1 MATTMNEPKNVTLY
15 TRKGDSLVRLNPTTS
30 AKGVS
35 YRNEENLFSGDT
47 QQKALDELFRR
58 IQSIESEVLPPVVA
72 VPSILSPEANSVL
85 ELSDALSMSCTPFR
99 MKTGKTIPWLLNGK
113 F

>member
-35 YRNEENLFSGDT
+35 YRNEENLFSGET
-47 QQKALDELFRR
+47 QQEALDELFKR
-58 IQSIESEVLPPVVA
+58 IQSIESEVLP
-72 VPSILSPEANSVL
+72 SS
-85 ELSDALSMSCTPFR
+85 
-99 MKTGKTIPWLLNGK
+99 
-113 F
+113 